1 MAYRI
6 ELNDSNVKFE
16 DSKIIE
22 ETLGVLDT
30 KGRLYP
36 FKIIYDNKDV
46 VLEWLG
52 VAPLSRK
59 DYQQQIIKQF
69 KISKNYE

>member
-16 DSKIIE
+16 DTVPVQ
-22 ETLGVLDT
+22 ETLGTLET

-36 FKIIYDNKDV
+36 FKIIEDDNIT
-46 VLEWLG
+46 LEWLG
-52 VAPLSRK
+52 VVPLSRK